1 MATVSEAP
9 GLFLRKATG
18 LVKGW
23 SRFDAFLYS
32 FMSVNLVTLGLF
44 FSLAVLGFVPKGQV
58 LPAILISGVF
68 ITFLVITY
76 ASLISVMPRAGGDY
90 VWQSRVLGGGIAFL
104 LAVTGWWFI
113 LWYWAPIYAGI
124 LNVEVFQPL
133 AALFKAHSLL
143 TWLGSK
149 TGIFVTCIVTVVLA
163 GYLVSLGM
171 EGYAKVQKF
180 CFYLGIAGLAF
191 IMLVML
197 FGSHS
202 GFINAFNTE
211 SAKLF
216 GTKDAFGATL
226 KAAGGTPVPN
236 LGFSP
241 FFGQSLL
248 IIPFL
253 CFWILWPNWGAT
265 LYGEV
270 RGASDFKRVMNG
282 MMWGL
287 WVTIIL
293 AVLLILLVTKF
304 FGWQFFNA
312 GNLNFI
318 NLYYGFSTSAPIPV
332 WTYPPLLIG
341 MYFHN
346 TAIAT
351 VLVLVFGAW
360 FIGWA
365 GTLFLSSTRVIFAA
379 AFDRILPE
387 RVADVSEKRHVPVW
401 ALVLMLVPAVV
412 VSAFYAY
419 SFTFRTY
426 TLDATLVIAMTF
438 FGTSIAAM
446 ILPWRKKSL
455 YQNSAIAKYKI
466 GGIPLITVTGAIT
479 GAFLGWNLY
488 KWLWPPAP
496 NNLYGINNKQSL
508 IFMGSMYAL
517 AIVIYVIAKVYRRR
531 QGIDLNAVYK
541 EIPVE

>member
-1 MATVSEAP
+1 MT
-9 GLFLRKATG
+9 
-18 LVKGW
+18 
-23 SRFDAFLYS
+23 
-32 FMSVNLVTLGLF
+32 
-44 FSLAVLGFVPKGQV
+44 
-58 LPAILISGVF
+58 
-68 ITFLVITY
+68 
-76 ASLISVMPRAGGDY
+76 
-90 VWQSRVLGGGIAFL
+90 
-104 LAVTGWWFI
+104 
-113 LWYWAPIYAGI
+113 
-124 LNVEVFQPL
+124 
-133 AALFKAHSLL
+133 
-143 TWLGSK
+143 
-149 TGIFVTCIVTVVLA
+149 
-163 GYLVSLGM
+163 
-171 EGYAKVQKF
+171 
-180 CFYLGIAGLAF
+180 
-191 IMLVML
+191 
-197 FGSHS
+197 
-202 GFINAFNTE
+202 
-211 SAKLF
+211 
-216 GTKDAFGATL
+216 
-226 KAAGGTPVPN
+226 
-236 LGFSP
+236 
-241 FFGQSLL
+241 
-248 IIPFL
+248 
-253 CFWILWPNWGAT
+253 
-265 LYGEV
+265 
-270 RGASDFKRVMNG
+270 G